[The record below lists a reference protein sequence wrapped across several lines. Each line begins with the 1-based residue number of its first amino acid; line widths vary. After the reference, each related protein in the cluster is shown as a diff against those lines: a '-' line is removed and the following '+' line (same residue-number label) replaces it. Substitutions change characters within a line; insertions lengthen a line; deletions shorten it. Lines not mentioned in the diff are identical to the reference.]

1 MKIGIIGSGKF
12 GLVLARIAAENGNQ
26 VSIYSRRQAE
36 VESLNEK
43 KKSLSGFSLTEHEI
57 SATSDPSDLNQCEV
71 LLITVASKDFKEVI
85 EKINY
90 KSQKGKFVS
99 CVKGFD
105 TNTGKLMTEVLID
118 DFNIESKDVFVLSGP
133 NLSKELDNR
142 ELTGTVI
149 AGEDQ
154 NFINSLCNALKTE
167 YFIPFVNT
175 DRYGVE
181 LGGAL
186 KNVYAI
192 LSGYFHKK
200 GVGENTIGLLLTK
213 CLSEMSL
220 YSKAKGANPAT
231 FLGLAGVGDFFSTAL
246 SKDSRNYKFGE
257 FLAGSADPEEALKLV
272 GDTVEG
278 YATSL
283 TVNKNARELGIDLKL
298 LNYLISIY
306 EKPRTLTE
314 DKAVF
319 YSLEIEPDLNFDVK

>member
-26 VSIYSRRQAE
+26 VSIYSRRHAE

-43 KKSLSGFSLTEHEI
+43 KKSLSGFSFTEHEI

-181 LGGAL
+181 L
-186 KNVYAI
+186 
-192 LSGYFHKK
+192 LS
-200 GVGENTIGLLLTK
+200 
-213 CLSEMSL
+213 
-220 YSKAKGANPAT
+220 
-231 FLGLAGVGDFFSTAL
+231 
-246 SKDSRNYKFGE
+246 
-257 FLAGSADPEEALKLV
+257 
-272 GDTVEG
+272 
-278 YATSL
+278 
-283 TVNKNARELGIDLKL
+283 
-298 LNYLISIY
+298 LIHI
-306 EKPRTLTE
+306 
-314 DKAVF
+314 
-319 YSLEIEPDLNFDVK
+319 